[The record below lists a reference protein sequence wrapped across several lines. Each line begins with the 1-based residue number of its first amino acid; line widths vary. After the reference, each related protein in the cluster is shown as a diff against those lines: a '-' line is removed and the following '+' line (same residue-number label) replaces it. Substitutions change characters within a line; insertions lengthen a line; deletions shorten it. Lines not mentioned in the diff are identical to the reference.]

1 MRAPYPNRRGSKSQ
15 RFENVRAASETA
27 VDEDR
32 YLTGS
37 AFHDLRQAFDGA
49 PAAGVLMTAVVGHDN
64 GINPVL
70 SGKRRILA
78 RHDALKDQ
86 LHASGVPDAFHIVPA
101 KLQAVLAIQCADR
114 ANPLD
119 RIACLNPGDLGKVV
133 MASRAALIGPAVQ
146 VADAGTLHRFCP

>member
-32 YLTGS
+32 YLTCGS
-37 AFHDLRQAFDGA
+37 LHDLRQALDGA
-49 PAAGVLMTAVVGHDN
+49 PGAGVLMAAVIGNDN

-70 SGKRRILA
+70 SGKRRILT

-101 KLQAVLAIQCADR
+101 KFQAVLTSKRADR
-114 ANPLD
+114 ANPL
-119 RIACLNPGDLGKVV
+119 
-133 MASRAALIGPAVQ
+133 
-146 VADAGTLHRFCP
+146 